1 MGSTGEG
8 SACASARRGRAPG
21 VTTLVLGRLWQA
33 ALVLG
38 VMSLAVYALI
48 GLMPGDPIDLMLSSD
63 PDLTAEDTLRLKAL
77 HGLDRPILDRWWAW
91 VRLAAGG
98 DLGYSR
104 LYAAPVLDVLGPAL
118 ASTLVLLG
126 ASFLLALAI
135 ALPAGA
141 LAAVK
146 PFSWYD
152 RLINFVALAGVSVPV
167 FWFGLVL
174 IVVFAVG
181 LGALPAGGT
190 GDIGAGRGAFGRLHF
205 LVLPVAT
212 LVFASVGGHLRFMR
226 AAVIEALGQHHVRTA
241 WAKGAGTGRVVAGHA
256 LRNAMIPVTTVIA
269 LDMGTLVSG
278 ALVVETVFA
287 WPGVGKLIYDAIM
300 GNDFNLALAALLMA
314 TGVTLL
320 ASLLADLAYAW
331 LDPRVTYR

>member
-1 MGSTGEG
+1 MT
-8 SACASARRGRAPG
+8 A
-21 VTTLVLGRLWQA
+21 LVVGRLWQA
-33 ALVLG
+33 AVVLG
-38 VMSLAVYALI
+38 IMSVVVYALI
-48 GLMPGDPIDLMLSSD
+48 GLMPGDPIDLMVSSD
-63 PDLTAEDTLRLKAL
+63 PDLTPEDAQRLKAL
-77 HGLDRPILDRWWAW
+77 HGLDRPVLERWWAW
-91 VRLAAGG
+91 VGHAVRG

-126 ASFLLALAI
+126 TSFVLALSI
-135 ALPAGA
+135 ALPAGT

-181 LGALPAGGT
+181 LGVLPAGGT
-190 GDIGAGRGAFGRLHF
+190 GDIGAGRGGFDRFDF

-226 AAVIEALGQHHVRTA
+226 AAVIEALGQHHIRTA
-241 WAKGAGTGRVVAGHA
+241 YAKGAGTARVVVGHA

-287 WPGVGKLIYDAIM
+287 RPGTGKLIYDAIM